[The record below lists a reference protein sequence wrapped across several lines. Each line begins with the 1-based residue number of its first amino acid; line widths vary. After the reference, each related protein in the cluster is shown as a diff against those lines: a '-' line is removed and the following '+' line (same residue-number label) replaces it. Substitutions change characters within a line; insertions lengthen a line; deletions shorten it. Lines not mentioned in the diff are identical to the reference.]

1 MIQHVWTVVCQ
12 KSIIDKDTN
21 NISLDVLE
29 QLKIK
34 ISSLPEKAEGI
45 IFPIKIE
52 IVSLWCRGRGEEKIK
67 GDGQLKIEGPNNKV
81 VGNAMIDIDLMSSHR
96 SRTRVRLE
104 GLPIPKGASGVFH
117 FVILLKSENKWIQV
131 ARVPLEVD
139 IAIHS
144 VLSDITAGDC

>member
-1 MIQHVWTVVCQ
+1 MINHVWTVICQ
-12 KSIIDKDTN
+12 RSIIDKETN

-34 ISSLPEKAEGI
+34 IPPPPEKAEGI

-52 IVSLWCRGRGEEKIK
+52 SVSLWCRGRGEEKIK
-67 GDGQLKIEGPNNKV
+67 GRGQLKIEGPNNKV

-104 GLPIPKGASGVFH
+104 GLPIPKGASGFFH
-117 FVILLKSENKWIQV
+117 FVVLLESENKWIEV

-139 IAIHS
+139 IEHI
-144 VLSDITAGDC
+144 GP